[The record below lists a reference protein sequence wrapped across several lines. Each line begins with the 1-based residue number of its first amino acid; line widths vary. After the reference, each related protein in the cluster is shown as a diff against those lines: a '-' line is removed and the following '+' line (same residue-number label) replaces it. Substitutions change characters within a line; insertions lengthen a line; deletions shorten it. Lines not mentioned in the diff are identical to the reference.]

1 MTSSIP
7 DFHTRN
13 FKLGAM
19 SFPEKVIYWVIVLTP
34 LWWLLGIQTLFYP
47 AVVVGLLA
55 VNFDI
60 DKLTR
65 VSIPACIWAWL
76 GMAIVMVWTATFG
89 LDDVGFAF
97 QRIAATFVTFFKS
110 YCLIVTALLL
120 PFWHEIRV
128 KVVTRAV
135 AWMAT
140 GYLVTIAI
148 EMVMLAVGLGKEPFL
163 PPLARL
169 IPGGAL
175 SLLVTFADLQ
185 PFFGIPLPRTVLY
198 TPDPPIV
205 GVCSILSFFI
215 CLGEEN
221 RRLRQISVAGCL
233 TALLISF
240 SRLSWVSFVIALVIT
255 ACFRSSLA
263 RQGSLWIGSLS
274 SLLCALLG
282 GLTLSD
288 LVKKP
293 LEIFNSARAES
304 SKDRELVVTK
314 TLEAW
319 QQRPWM
325 GWGIIQGSVKWYI
338 YDIVLGSF
346 STYAS
351 VLYLHGIIGFI
362 FFLAALGS
370 TLWSTWTPA
379 IRGNHHCQWAFASL
393 VALYMLLNG
402 TPLTWMAVYLWYFW
416 VWLGAIIAEI
426 QRNEQ
431 CVSRWQQLADRT

>member
-1 MTSSIP
+1 M
-7 DFHTRN
+7 
-13 FKLGAM
+13 
-19 SFPEKVIYWVIVLTP
+19 
-34 LWWLLGIQTLFYP
+34 
-47 AVVVGLLA
+47 
-55 VNFDI
+55 
-60 DKLTR
+60 
-65 VSIPACIWAWL
+65 
-76 GMAIVMVWTATFG
+76 
-89 LDDVGFAF
+89 
-97 QRIAATFVTFFKS
+97 
-110 YCLIVTALLL
+110 
-120 PFWHEIRV
+120 
-128 KVVTRAV
+128 
-135 AWMAT
+135 
-140 GYLVTIAI
+140 
-148 EMVMLAVGLGKEPFL
+148 
-163 PPLARL
+163 
-169 IPGGAL
+169 
-175 SLLVTFADLQ
+175 
-185 PFFGIPLPRTVLY
+185 
-198 TPDPPIV
+198 
-205 GVCSILSFFI
+205 
-215 CLGEEN
+215 GEEN

-240 SRLSWVSFVIALVIT
+240 SRLSWVSFVMALVIT

-282 GLTLSD
+282 GLTFSD

-319 QQRPWM
+319 QERPWM
-325 GWGIIQGSVKWYI
+325 GWGIIQGSVKWFI
-338 YDIVLGSF
+338 YDIALGSF

-370 TLWSTWTPA
+370 TLWNTWIPA

-402 TPLTWMAVYLWYFW
+402 TPLTWMAVYLWYFL
-416 VWLGAIIAEI
+416 VWLGAIFAEV

-431 CVSRWQQLADRT
+431 FVSRWEHLSGRT

>member
-47 AVVVGLLA
+47 AVVVGFLG

-65 VSIPACIWAWL
+65 RSIPACIWAWL
-76 GMAIVMVWTATFG
+76 GMALVMVWTATFG
-89 LDDVGFAF
+89 LNDVGFAL
-97 QRIAATFVTFFKS
+97 QKIAATFVTFFKS
-110 YCLIVTALLL
+110 YCLIFAALLL
-120 PFWHEIRV
+120 PFWHAIRV

-148 EMVMLAVGLGKEPFL
+148 EMLMLVVGLGKEPFL

-175 SLLVTFADLQ
+175 SLQVTFADLQ

-221 RRLRQISVAGCL
+221 RRLRQIS
-233 TALLISF
+233 
-240 SRLSWVSFVIALVIT
+240 
-255 ACFRSSLA
+255 
-263 RQGSLWIGSLS
+263 
-274 SLLCALLG
+274 
-282 GLTLSD
+282 
-288 LVKKP
+288 
-293 LEIFNSARAES
+293 
-304 SKDRELVVTK
+304 
-314 TLEAW
+314 
-319 QQRPWM
+319 
-325 GWGIIQGSVKWYI
+325 
-338 YDIVLGSF
+338 
-346 STYAS
+346 
-351 VLYLHGIIGFI
+351 
-362 FFLAALGS
+362 
-370 TLWSTWTPA
+370 
-379 IRGNHHCQWAFASL
+379 
-393 VALYMLLNG
+393 
-402 TPLTWMAVYLWYFW
+402 
-416 VWLGAIIAEI
+416 
-426 QRNEQ
+426 
-431 CVSRWQQLADRT
+431 